1 MMTQV
6 NVTTSTNES
15 VDFLTVTKSFINGQ
29 WVEGASNRKYDDL
42 NPFDHSPIAS
52 IAIAT
57 KEQLEEAYQAAK
69 AAKSE
74 WAANTQLR
82 EDVLKNFIQ
91 YLQNNQEAI
100 VNTLVLE
107 TGSSVLKSQVELQ
120 LTVGLLEETVKLVDS
135 LGKVKTVDPTM
146 PDKTNH
152 VYRFPLGVVSTIA
165 PFNFPLYLSIRSIA
179 PALALGNTVV
189 HKPDIQAGL
198 SSGSV
203 IAKALE
209 ASGIPAGVFNS
220 ILTDIEEIGD
230 AMLEHPDVKLISFTG
245 STAVGRH
252 IGRIAGGQFKR
263 VALEL
268 GGNSPFIV
276 LKDADVDQ
284 AVKAAIFGKFLHS
297 GQICMAVNRFI
308 VHEDVYD
315 EFAKKFVEHAST
327 LPYGNPQDPTTIVGP
342 LINQVQIDK
351 ALKNIEKLK
360 ASGADLLLEG
370 QLVGNVL
377 TPYVFGNVDNTS
389 EVAQNELFAPIAVL
403 IKASSDD
410 EAIELANDT
419 EYGLSSS
426 IFTTD
431 LARGEELAIRVEAG
445 MTHIND
451 QTVNDLPN
459 IPFGGV
465 KASGVGRYGNPWIID
480 EFTETKWVSV
490 QEQERPFP
498 F

>member
-1 MMTQV
+1 MTQIS
-6 NVTTSTNES
+6 TTSTTKGVN
-15 VDFLTVTKSFINGQ
+15 FLSLTKSFINGQ
-29 WVEGASNRKYDDL
+29 WVEGESDRKYNDL
-42 NPFDHSPIAS
+42 NPYDNSVIAT
-52 IAIAT
+52 IPIAT
-57 KEQLEEAYQAAK
+57 KDQLEDAFK
-69 AAKSE
+69 AAKSAKKE
-74 WAANTQLR
+74 WAANTKLR
-82 EDVLKNFIQ
+82 EEVLTNFIQ
-91 YLQNNQEAI
+91 YLKDNQDEI

-107 TGSSVLKSQVELQ
+107 TGSSILKSQVELQ
-120 LTVGLLEETVKLVDS
+120 LTIGLLEETLKIVDS

-179 PALALGNTVV
+179 PALALGNTVI

-198 SSGSV
+198 SSGSI

-209 ASGIPAGVFNS
+209 VSGVPAGVFNS
-220 ILTDIEEIGD
+220 LLTDIQEIGD
-230 AMLEHPDVKLISFTG
+230 TMLEHPDVKLISFTG

-252 IGRIAGGQFKR
+252 IGRIAGGSFKR

-276 LKDADVDQ
+276 LKDANIDQ

-297 GQICMAVNRFI
+297 GQICMAINRFI
-308 VHEDVYD
+308 IHEDVYD
-315 EFAKKFVEHAST
+315 EFAQKFVEHAKT

-342 LINQVQIDK
+342 LINQVQLDK

-360 ASGADLLLEG
+360 ASGADVLLEG
-370 QLVGNVL
+370 KLEGNVL
-377 TPYVFGNVDNTS
+377 TPFVFGNVENSSDI
-389 EVAQNELFAPIAVL
+389 AQSELFAPIAIL
-403 IKASSDD
+403 IKATSD
-410 EAIELANDT
+410 EQAIELANDT
-419 EYGLSSS
+419 EYGLSSA

-431 LARGEELAIRVEAG
+431 LVRGEELALQVEAG
-445 MTHIND
+445 MTHVND

>member
-1 MMTQV
+1 MTQA
-6 NVTTSTNES
+6 NTTSLTNES
-15 VDFLTVTKSFINGQ
+15 VEFLSLTKSYINGQ
-29 WVEGASNRKYDDL
+29 WVEGASGRQYNDL
-42 NPFDHSPIAS
+42 NPFDNSTVAS
-52 IAIAT
+52 IAIAS
-57 KEQLEEAYQAAK
+57 KAQLEEAYQAAK
-69 AAKSE
+69 EAKKE

-82 EDVLKNFIQ
+82 EQVLKNFIQ
-91 YLQNNQEAI
+91 YLQANQEAI

-120 LTVGLLEETVKLVDS
+120 LTVGLLEETVKIVDS

-146 PDKTNH
+146 PDKANH

-189 HKPDIQAGL
+189 HKADIQAGL

-209 ASGIPAGVFNS
+209 ASGVPAGVFNS

-230 AMLEHPDVKLISFTG
+230 TMLEHPEVKLISFTG

-252 IGRIAGGQFKR
+252 IGRIAGGAFKR

-284 AVKAAIFGKFLHS
+284 AVKAGIFGKFLHA
-297 GQICMAVNRFI
+297 GQICMAINRFI

-315 EFAKKFVEHAST
+315 EFAKKFVDHASQ
-327 LPYGNPQDPTTIVGP
+327 LPYGNPQDPATIVGP
-342 LINQVQIDK
+342 LVNQVQLDK
-351 ALKNIEKLK
+351 AVKNIEKLK
-360 ASGADLLLEG
+360 AAGADVLLEG

-377 TPYVFGNVDNTS
+377 TPYVFGNVDNAS
-389 EVAQNELFAPIAVL
+389 EVAQNELFAPIALL
-403 IKASSDD
+403 IKASSDE

-431 LARGEELAIRVEAG
+431 LARGEELATRVEAG
-445 MTHIND
+445 MTHVND

-465 KASGVGRYGNPWIID
+465 KASGVGRYGNPWIVD

>member
-1 MMTQV
+1 MTQV
-6 NVTTSTNES
+6 NVTSSTNEK
-15 VDFLTVTKSFINGQ
+15 VDFLAITKSFINGQ
-29 WVEGASNRKYDDL
+29 WVEGASERIYEDL
-42 NPFDHSPIAS
+42 NPFDHSPVAS

-57 KEQLEEAYQAAK
+57 KAQLEEAYQAAK

-91 YLQNNQEAI
+91 YLQNHQEEI

-107 TGSSVLKSQVELQ
+107 TGSSVLKSQVELH
-120 LTVGLLEETVKLVDS
+120 LTVGLLEETLKIVDS

-209 ASGIPAGVFNS
+209 ESGIPAGVFNS

-230 AMLEHPDVKLISFTG
+230 TMLEHPDVKLISFTG

-252 IGRIAGGQFKR
+252 IGRIAGGSFKR

-284 AVKAAIFGKFLHS
+284 AVKAAIFGKFLHA

-308 VHEDVYD
+308 VHEDVYE
-315 EFAKKFVEHAST
+315 EFANKLVEHASK
-327 LPYGNPQDPTTIVGP
+327 LPYGNPLDPTTIVGP

-351 ALKNIEKLK
+351 AVKNIEKLK
-360 ASGADLLLEG
+360 TAEGVDVLLEG

-377 TPYVFGNVDNTS
+377 TPYVFGNVDNSS
-389 EVAQNELFAPIAVL
+389 EVAQSELFAPIALL

-410 EAIELANDT
+410 HAIELANDT
-419 EYGLSSS
+419 EYGLSSA

-431 LARGEELAIRVEAG
+431 LARGEELATRVEAG
-445 MTHIND
+445 MTHVND

-465 KASGVGRYGNPWIID
+465 KASGVGRYGNPWIVD
-480 EFTETKWVSV
+480 EFTETKWISV

>member
-1 MMTQV
+1 MTQV
-6 NVTTSTNES
+6 KTTGLTKE
-15 VDFLTVTKSFINGQ
+15 VDFLSFTKSYINGQ
-29 WVEGASNRKYDDL
+29 WVEGASERKYNDL
-42 NPFDHSPIAS
+42 NPYDHSVIATIS
-52 IAIAT
+52 IAT
-57 KEQLEEAYQAAK
+57 KAQLEEAYQAAK
-69 AAKSE
+69 AAKDE

-82 EDVLKNFIQ
+82 QDVLKNFIQ
-91 YLQNNQEAI
+91 YLQDQQEAI
-100 VNTLVLE
+100 INTLVLE

-120 LTVGLLEETVKLVDS
+120 LTIGLLEETLKIVDS

-146 PDKTNH
+146 PDKVNH
-152 VYRFPLGVVSTIA
+152 VYRSPLGVVSTIA

-198 SSGSV
+198 SSGSI

-209 ASGIPAGVFNS
+209 QSGIPAGVFNS
-220 ILTDIEEIGD
+220 LLTDIEEIGD
-230 AMLEHPDVKLISFTG
+230 SMLDHPDVKLISFTG

-252 IGRIAGGQFKR
+252 IGRIAGGSFKR

-297 GQICMAVNRFI
+297 GQICMAINRFI

-315 EFAKKFVEHAST
+315 EFAKKFVAHAST

-342 LINQVQIDK
+342 LINQVQLDK
-351 ALKNIEKLK
+351 ALKKIGKLK
-360 ASGADLLLEG
+360 EAGADVLLEG

-377 TPYVFGNVDNTS
+377 TPYVFGNVDNSS
-389 EVAQNELFAPIAVL
+389 EIAQNELFAPIAIL

-410 EAIELANDT
+410 HAIELANDT
-419 EYGLSSS
+419 EYGLSSA

-431 LARGEELAIRVEAG
+431 LARGEELALRVEAG

-490 QEQERPFP
+490 QEKERPFP

>member
-1 MMTQV
+1 MTQANTSSTKEVV
-6 NVTTSTNES
+6 N
-15 VDFLTVTKSFINGQ
+15 FLAITQSFINGK
-29 WVEGASNRKYDDL
+29 WVEGDTSRTYNDL
-42 NPFDHSPIAS
+42 NPFDNSTVAS
-52 IAIAT
+52 IAIAS
-57 KEQLEEAYQAAK
+57 KAQLEEAYQAAK
-69 AAKSE
+69 AAKKE
-74 WAANTQLR
+74 WAENAQLR
-82 EDVLKNFIQ
+82 KDVLNNFAQ
-91 YLQNNQEAI
+91 YLQEHQDEI

-107 TGSSVLKSQVELQ
+107 TGSSILKSQVELQ
-120 LTVGLLEETVKLVDS
+120 LTVGLLQETIKLVDS
-135 LGKVKTVDPTM
+135 LGKVKTVDPVM

-179 PALALGNTVV
+179 PALALGNTIV

-209 ASGIPAGVFNS
+209 AAGVPAGVFNS
-220 ILTDIEEIGD
+220 LLTDIEEIGD
-230 AMLEHPDVKLISFTG
+230 TMLEHPEVKLISFTG

-252 IGRIAGGQFKR
+252 IGRIAGGAFKR

-276 LKDADVDQ
+276 LKDADVGQ
-284 AVKAAIFGKFLHS
+284 AVKAAVFGKFLHS
-297 GQICMAVNRFI
+297 GQICMAINRI
-308 VHEDVYD
+308 IIHEDVYD

-327 LPYGNPQDPTTIVGP
+327 LPFGNPQDPTTIVGP

-370 QLVGNVL
+370 QKVGNVI
-377 TPYVFGNVDNTS
+377 TPYVFGNVDNAS
-389 EVAQNELFAPIAVL
+389 EVAQNELFAPIALL
-403 IKASSDD
+403 IKASSD
-410 EAIELANDT
+410 EQAIELANDS

-431 LARGEELAIRVEAG
+431 LVRGEELATLVEAG
-445 MTHIND
+445 MTHVND
-451 QTVNDLPN
+451 QTVNDFAN
-459 IPFGGV
+459 VPFGGV